1 MLPTAPLALVLCW
14 WSLLLETNSIVL
26 SFAEKVEG
34 ARKGLVCTGPS
45 NPHSA
50 S

>member
-1 MLPTAPLALVLCW
+1 MLPTAPLALVLCC
-14 WSLLLETNSIVL
+14 WSLEMKPTPNVL

-45 NPHSA
+45 NPHST